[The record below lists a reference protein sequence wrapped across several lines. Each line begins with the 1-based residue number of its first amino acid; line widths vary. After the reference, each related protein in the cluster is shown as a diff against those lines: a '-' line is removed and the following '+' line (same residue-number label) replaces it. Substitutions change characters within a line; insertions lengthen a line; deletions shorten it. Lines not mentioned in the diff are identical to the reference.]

1 MSRITKFADVILPL
15 AIPKLYT
22 YRVPLEL
29 NEQLKEGQR
38 VVVQFGRSKLYAAL
52 VRRIHETAPAHYTAK
67 YIESVLDPTP
77 IVNQTQFA
85 LWEWISS
92 YYLCTIGE
100 VMIAALPSGLKLTS
114 ETRLVLNPAFDRD
127 YSILDD
133 KEFLIAEA
141 LEVRQVLSVKEVGD
155 ILDRKTVYPII
166 KSLIEKGA
174 VLVEEELK
182 ERYKPRVVSYVRLN
196 EEMEKEDKLKAVFDE
211 LERAPKQLEL
221 LMSFIQMSRVLS
233 DNPME
238 VKKVLLQKSVG
249 ATSAMVSQLVKKEVF
264 VIYDKTEGR
273 LDLHETDVSSSK
285 KLHAK
290 QQTAYEEIKKCFKTK
305 QVVLLHG
312 VTSSGKTEIYVK
324 LIEEVLEE
332 GKQVLYLLPE
342 IALTTQIISRLQ
354 KYFGNSI
361 GVYHSRFNQHE
372 RVEIWNNVMNPQEDQ
387 YKIILGARSALFL
400 PFSNL
405 GLVIVDEEHEN
416 TFKQHEPAPR
426 YHARDTAI
434 LLSQLQG
441 AKTLLGSATPSIETY
456 WNAKEGKYG
465 LVELNER
472 YGGVQLPEILIADI
486 KEATRKKLMKSH
498 FSPLL
503 MEQMEKALAHK
514 EQVILFQNR
523 RGFSPFLQ
531 CGTCGWTPVCVRCD
545 VSLTYHKYSNRL
557 RCHYCGYNEK
567 SPASCNACG
576 DTNVRMIGF
585 GTEKIEE
592 ELAIFFPKA
601 RIARMDWDT
610 TRSKNAYQRIINDF
624 EDREIDI
631 LVGTQMVTKGLDF
644 DNVALVGILNAG
656 NMLNFPDFRAFE
668 RSYQLMAQVAGRA
681 GRKKKRGKV
690 VIQAFDPEHRI
701 IRDVIANDFISMY
714 ETEMKERKQFHYP
727 PFHRLIKLTLKHKD
741 FDLLN
746 AAAGYFGTELKK
758 VFGRRMLGP
767 EFPPI
772 ARIRDLYLKNIL
784 LKIEREASVSKSKKL
799 LEEVIISF
807 KNHKDYKKVRIIADV
822 DPV

>member
-15 AIPKLYT
+15 AIPRLYT
-22 YRVPLEL
+22 YRVPYEL
-29 NEQLKEGQR
+29 NDQLTVGQR
-38 VVVQFGRSKLYAAL
+38 VVVQFGRSKLFAAL
-52 VRRIHETAPAHYTAK
+52 VRQIHETAPAQYQAK
-67 YIESVLDPTP
+67 YIDSILDPEP
-77 IVNQTQFA
+77 IVNETQFA
-85 LWEWISS
+85 LWDWISS

-114 ETRLVLNPAFDRD
+114 ETRLVLNPSFDED
-127 YSILDD
+127 YSNLSDQ
-133 KEFLIAEA
+133 EFLITEA
-141 LEVRQVLSVKEVGD
+141 LEVQQVLSIQDVGN

-166 KSLIEKGA
+166 KALIEKG
-174 VLVEEELK
+174 VILIEEELK
-182 ERYKPRVVSYVRLN
+182 ERYTPKVVSYVRLN
-196 EEMEKEDKLKAVFDE
+196 EEAAKEDNLKKIFDQ

-238 VKKVLLQKSVG
+238 VKKVSLQKSVG
-249 ATSAMVSQLVKKEVF
+249 ATSVIVNQLEKKGVF

-273 LDLHETDVSSSK
+273 LDLQEMDVGSSK
-285 KLHAK
+285 KLHSK
-290 QQTAYEEIKKCFKTK
+290 QQTAYEEIKKCFKK
-305 QVVLLHG
+305 KKVVLLHG

-324 LIEEVLEE
+324 LIEEVIKE

-361 GVYHSRFNQHE
+361 GVYHSHFNQNE
-372 RVEIWNNVMNPQEDQ
+372 RVEVWNNVLNSEPNQ

-416 TFKQHEPAPR
+416 TFKQHDPAPR

-434 LLSQLQG
+434 VLAQLHG

-456 WNAKEGKYG
+456 WNSGEGKYG

-472 YGGVQLPEILIADI
+472 YGGVQLPEILVADI

-503 MEQMEKALAHK
+503 MEQMEQTLAGK
-514 EQVILFQNR
+514 EQIILFQNR

-531 CGTCGWTPVCVRCD
+531 CNTCGWTPVCVSCD
-545 VSLTYHKYSNRL
+545 VSLTYHKHSSQL
-557 RCHYCGYNEK
+557 RCHYCGYHEQ

-576 DTNVRMIGF
+576 DTNVSMIGF

-592 ELAIFFPKA
+592 ELEIFFPDA

-610 TRSKNAYQRIINDF
+610 TRSKNSYQRIINDF

-656 NMLNFPDFRAFE
+656 SMLNFPDFRAFE

-690 VIQAFDPEHRI
+690 VIQAFDPDHRI
-701 IRDVIANDFISMY
+701 IRNVIANDFSSMY
-714 ETEMKERKQFHYP
+714 DCEMQERENFHYP

-746 AAAGYFGTELKK
+746 AASEHFGTELKK
-758 VFGRRMLGP
+758 VFGKRVLGP

-772 ARIRDLYLKNIL
+772 ARIRNFYLKNIL
-784 LKIEREASVSKSKKL
+784 LKIEREVSVNKSKKL
-799 LEEVIISF
+799 LEETIIAF
-807 KNHKDYKKVRIIADV
+807 KNHNDYKKVRIIADV
-822 DPV
+822 DPI